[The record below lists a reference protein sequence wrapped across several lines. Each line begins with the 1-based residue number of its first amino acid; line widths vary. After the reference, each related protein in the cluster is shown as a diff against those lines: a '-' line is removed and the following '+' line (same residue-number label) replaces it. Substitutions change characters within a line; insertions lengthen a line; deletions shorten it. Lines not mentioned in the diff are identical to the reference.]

1 MSKKDDRNILKN
13 STMLFFMNVAKMVFP
28 LLTLPYLTRV
38 LTKDCY
44 GTVVYVN
51 DAILDGRDGMCV
63 QSNGKKEYSIIVDSS
78 FLDERIPDTELREI
92 VMRQLLFTVDAPG
105 ESLAFWIRAVNSI
118 KYKLNVNI
126 DFRKILEEEKYVNRN

>member
-1 MSKKDDRNILKN
+1 
-13 STMLFFMNVAKMVFP
+13 MVIACSID
-28 LLTLPYLTRV
+28 LIKIGISV
-38 LTKDCY
+38 

-92 VMRQLLFTVDAPG
+92 VIRQLLFTVDAPG

>member
-1 MSKKDDRNILKN
+1 
-13 STMLFFMNVAKMVFP
+13 MNKLTKLQKMVIACSIE
-28 LLTLPYLTRV
+28 LSKIGINV
-38 LTKDCY
+38 
-44 GTVVYVN
+44 GNVVYIN

-126 DFRKILEEEKYVNRN
+126 DFKKILEEEKYVNRN

>member
-1 MSKKDDRNILKN
+1 MKKLSKLQEMVIACSIELSKIGINVGNI
-13 STMLFFMNVAKMVFP
+13 
-28 LLTLPYLTRV
+28 
-38 LTKDCY
+38 
-44 GTVVYVN
+44 VYIN

-126 DFRKILEEEKYVNRN
+126 DFRKILEEDNYVNRN

>member
-1 MSKKDDRNILKN
+1 MVIACSIELSKIGI
-13 STMLFFMNVAKMVFP
+13 TV
-28 LLTLPYLTRV
+28 
-38 LTKDCY
+38 

-63 QSNGKKEYSIIVDSS
+63 QSKKEYSIIVDSS

-92 VMRQLLFTVDAPG
+92 VMRQLLFTVDAPW

-126 DFRKILEEEKYVNRN
+126 DFRKILEEDNYVNRN

>member
-1 MSKKDDRNILKN
+1 
-13 STMLFFMNVAKMVFP
+13 MNK
-28 LLTLPYLTRV
+28 
-38 LTKDCY
+38 LTKLQEMVIACSIELSKI
-44 GTVVYVN
+44 GINVGNVVYIN

-126 DFRKILEEEKYVNRN
+126 DFRKILEEDNYVSRN

>member
-1 MSKKDDRNILKN
+1 MKKLSKLQEMVIACSIELSKIGI
-13 STMLFFMNVAKMVFP
+13 NV
-28 LLTLPYLTRV
+28 
-38 LTKDCY
+38 
-44 GTVVYVN
+44 GNVVYIN

>member
-1 MSKKDDRNILKN
+1 MVIACSIELSKIGI
-13 STMLFFMNVAKMVFP
+13 TV
-28 LLTLPYLTRV
+28 
-38 LTKDCY
+38 

-105 ESLAFWIRAVNSI
+105 KVLPFG
-118 KYKLNVNI
+118 
-126 DFRKILEEEKYVNRN
+126 

>member
-1 MSKKDDRNILKN
+1 MKKLSKLQEMVIACSIELSKIGI
-13 STMLFFMNVAKMVFP
+13 NV
-28 LLTLPYLTRV
+28 
-38 LTKDCY
+38 
-44 GTVVYVN
+44 GNVVYIN

-126 DFRKILEEEKYVNRN
+126 DFRKILEEDNYVNRN

>member
-1 MSKKDDRNILKN
+1 
-13 STMLFFMNVAKMVFP
+13 MNKLTKLQKMVIACSIE
-28 LLTLPYLTRV
+28 LSKIGITV
-38 LTKDCY
+38 

-126 DFRKILEEEKYVNRN
+126 NFRKILEEDNYVNRN